1 MKRISFCLLFVLA
14 AISSGFAAD
23 EAKPATPQL
32 NALEQKFKDLLTNAT
47 LDGTWHPIKEGEI
60 GEEKKDKYTIISAA
74 KVKGD
79 SWVIN
84 AKMKYGGREMIAPIP
99 VEVKWA
105 GDTAVVIVNNL
116 QIPGGGNYTARVL
129 FFEKTYAGTWSG
141 GSNAGLLSG
150 TISNKK
156 E

>member
-1 MKRISFCLLFVLA
+1 MKPILCAIFALLLFTCL
-14 AISSGFAAD
+14 
-23 EAKPATPQL
+23 EATVAQEGAPAL
-32 NALEQKFKDLLTNAT
+32 NDAEKKFKELLTNAT
-47 LDGTWHPIKEGEI
+47 LDGTWNPIAEGEI
-60 GEEKKDKYTIISAA
+60 GEQKKDKYTIVSAA

-84 AKMKYGGREMIAPIP
+84 AKMKYGGREIVAPIP

-105 GDTAVVIVNNL
+105 GDTAVVIVNNM
-116 QIPGGGNYTARVL
+116 QVPGGGTYTARVL

-141 GSNAGLLSG
+141 GTHAGLLSG